1 MIDSIIDSSV
11 VKDIQSGIKHS
22 SSEVGVSI
30 PVILYGSYAKGLQRA
45 SSDLDLSVSIDGN
58 SDIWH
63 DYVDALVN
71 RLQDKGYVFNNKDH
85 GMPYDVAQLSPGM
98 MLLERLKGV
107 MFTEDKKF
115 YVIHPGLVE
124 TFDLDEES
132 KKLEVK
138 HPGIT
143 EKLAEY
149 SSNGLGFFT

>member
-1 MIDSIIDSSV
+1 M
-11 VKDIQSGIKHS
+11 
-22 SSEVGVSI
+22 
-30 PVILYGSYAKGLQRA
+30 
-45 SSDLDLSVSIDGN
+45 
-58 SDIWH
+58 
-63 DYVDALVN
+63 N